1 MSKYASKIL
10 TELESEFEKVDQRV
24 NVSLSSIITQA
35 LNEWRLFLDVWTFC
49 LWWTI
54 KKQLPLKIFKKIDLL
69 HIVSIVVLMKRNF
82 SDEANPFFAATPSS
96 EDPNLLSTDPR
107 SLFGDSDDSDWEGLD
122 GGMIVIWARAWQN
135 QQNDLCA
142 QQRLRST
149 WASAQSDQ
157 SLHCALYGY

>member
-1 MSKYASKIL
+1 MLAKFWL
-10 TELESEFEKVDQRV
+10 TLSQNLKKWIRESNKCIAKQHNHPSFKWLKTIFRCV
-24 NVSLSSIITQA
+24 NV
-35 LNEWRLFLDVWTFC
+35 C
-49 LWWTI
+49 LWWII
-54 KKQLPLKIFKKIDLL
+54 KKQLLLKVFKKIDLL

-82 SDEANPFFAATPSS
+82 SDEVNPFFAATPSS

-142 QQRLRST
+142 QQRLGST